1 MAQSRRGTENGE
13 WRYLGG
19 DAGHTRYSPLD
30 QVTPANFET
39 LKEAWRFSPLD
50 VVGPMTARATP
61 SYVGGKLL
69 SVAGY
74 RRHVVSIDP
83 TNGKLLWNWVEPE
96 TYRSKYSMRAPY
108 GKGVAY
114 TEING
119 KGVVIISTPGYF
131 LVALDADTGKP
142 LENWGRPIAL
152 PGFPKSGMVD
162 LAEDLIRDW
171 EPWTRLKRKYN
182 PNEGVPLDLG
192 YITTSSPPIVVND
205 VIVVG
210 NSAEQGYHQTR
221 QENVPGD
228 VLGYDV
234 KTGKFLWK
242 FHVIPRP
249 GEFGHNTWENDAWRT
264 TGDVSSWAPMSADLE
279 RGIVYIP
286 TNSATVD
293 FYGGFRPGDNLF
305 SASVIALDVKTGK
318 RVWHFQ
324 TVHHDIWNT
333 DLPTAP
339 IVMDVT
345 VDGKRVPGVFQA
357 GKTGILYS
365 MNRVTGQPIW
375 GFEERPVPASKVPGE
390 KLSPTQPFP
399 IKPLPF
405 ERLGRTESDV
415 IDYTPEI
422 RKLALERA
430 RQQGMIVPP
439 FNPPVHRG
447 NPEGIAS
454 ARFFPGETG
463 GVNITHPP
471 AADPTTGIIYIASHS
486 GGGQRTLVPGKE
498 LDCFG
503 QTGKTVA
510 AWVPTSGGCT
520 STSVEAAIEMYPE
533 EGQGGWRREG
543 RSACSPL
550 VRVAVAAA
558 SAAPSPI
565 RTIRSTGLPL
575 FKGPVGRISAIDLNT
590 GNYLWVIPNG
600 DAPQAQQDAIRNNPL
615 LKGVNVDPNVG
626 RAGLGGLITTATM
639 LLAPGQTAD
648 NSPKLFA
655 IDKKTGKR
663 LGAIATAGQQRYGMM
678 TYMHHGKQYIV
689 VQISN
694 GLQAFALP

>member
-1 MAQSRRGTENGE
+1 
-13 WRYLGG
+13 
-19 DAGHTRYSPLD
+19 
-30 QVTPANFET
+30 
-39 LKEAWRFSPLD
+39 
-50 VVGPMTARATP
+50 
-61 SYVGGKLL
+61 
-69 SVAGY
+69 
-74 RRHVVSIDP
+74 
-83 TNGKLLWNWVEPE
+83 
-96 TYRSKYSMRAPY
+96 
-108 GKGVAY
+108 
-114 TEING
+114 
-119 KGVVIISTPGYF
+119 
-131 LVALDADTGKP
+131 
-142 LENWGRPIAL
+142 
-152 PGFPKSGMVD
+152 
-162 LAEDLIRDW
+162 
-171 EPWTRLKRKYN
+171 
-182 PNEGVPLDLG
+182 
-192 YITTSSPPIVVND
+192 
-205 VIVVG
+205 
-210 NSAEQGYHQTR
+210 
-221 QENVPGD
+221 
-228 VLGYDV
+228 
-234 KTGKFLWK
+234 
-242 FHVIPRP
+242 
-249 GEFGHNTWENDAWRT
+249 
-264 TGDVSSWAPMSADLE
+264 MSADLE

-339 IVMDVT
+339 VVMDVT
-345 VDGKRVPGVFQA
+345 VDGKPVPGVFQA

-375 GFEERPVPASKVPGE
+375 GFEERKVPASKVPGE

-399 IKPLPF
+399 VKPAPF

-447 NPEGIAS
+447 NKEGIAS

-486 GGGQRTLVPGKE
+486 GGGNRALVPGKE

-533 EGQGGWRREG
+533 QAKAAGAEKAKGMASGGEGGGGFRG
-543 RSACSPL
+543 QKPDPNDPL
-550 VRVAVAAA
+550 A
-558 SAAPSPI
+558 
-565 RTIRSTGLPL
+565 GLPL

-590 GNYLWVIPNG
+590 GNYLWVMPNG
-600 DAPQAQQDAIRNNPL
+600 DAPQQQQDAIRNHPL
-615 LKGVNVDPNVG
+615 LKGVKVEPNVG
-626 RAGLGGLITTATM
+626 RSAMGGLITTATM

-648 NSPKLFA
+648 NAPKLFA

-663 LGAIATAGQQRYGMM
+663 LGAIATAGLSRYGLM
-678 TYMHHGKQYIV
+678 TYMHQGKQYVV